1 MQALTT
7 ERLLIRELSIV
18 DAAFML
24 RLMNAPNWIRFI
36 GDRNVKTISD
46 ASNYISSRIISSYR
60 TNGFGLYLVT
70 LKNTR
75 KPIGI
80 CGLVKREGLN
90 HPDLGFAILPEY
102 ERMGYASEAAT
113 AVLDYAGN
121 ILRLKQVEGITTK
134 SNLASVSVLEKAGM
148 HYVKNIQL
156 PGDDADFMLFSRILQ
171 TEPLV

>member
-7 ERLLIRELSIV
+7 ERLIIREMSIV
-18 DAAFML
+18 DASFML
-24 RLMNAPNWIRFI
+24 RLMNTPNWIRFI
-36 GDRNVKTISD
+36 GDRNVKTVSD

-60 TNGFGLYLVT
+60 LNGFGLYLVA
-70 LKNTR
+70 LKNNR

-102 ERMGYASEAAT
+102 ERMGYASEAAA
-113 AVLDYAGN
+113 AVLEYAGTS
-121 ILRLKQVEGITTK
+121 LRLTEVEGITTNN
-134 SNLASVSVLEKAGM
+134 NLASVSVLEKAGM

-156 PGDDADFMLFSRILQ
+156 PGQDADFMLFSRIL
-171 TEPLV
+171 